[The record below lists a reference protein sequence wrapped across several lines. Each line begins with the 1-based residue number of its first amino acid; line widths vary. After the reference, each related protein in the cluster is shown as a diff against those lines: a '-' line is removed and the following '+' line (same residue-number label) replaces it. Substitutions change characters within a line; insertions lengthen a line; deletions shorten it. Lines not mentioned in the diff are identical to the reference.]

1 MKNKISHQKIL
12 VKNIYLF
19 MECNKNLHNLR

>member
-12 VKNIYLF
+12 VKNIYLL